1 MFKVI
6 IFLFVFLC
14 PGISYANEKYKIIVK
29 VDDEIISNH
38 DIKKEKNYLSALNP
52 SILNISKDELSIIAK
67 KSLVREVIKLKEIS
81 KYYDHDYETLEALL
95 PLTKNLYT
103 KLNINSEEEL
113 KIYLATYD
121 LELKEVLKKIAIEK
135 NWNIL
140 IYEKFR
146 NKINIDS
153 DKIKKNLELEFSI
166 ANKERLFLLS
176 EIVFNPKNQKEF
188 DENYQKILNT
198 IKEKGFKS
206 AATIYSLSNTAKF
219 GGEIGWVGKKDISEK
234 IYKQISTLKI
244 NEFTEP
250 LKIGSGF
257 LVINLDDIKEEKRKN
272 DLNESYNK
280 IVTKEK
286 NRQLNQYSIIYFK
299 KIKKKSFIYED

>member
-135 NWNIL
+135 NWNNL

-153 DKIKKNLELEFSI
+153 DKIKKNLELDFSI

-286 NRQLNQYSIIYFK
+286 NRQRNQYSIIYFK